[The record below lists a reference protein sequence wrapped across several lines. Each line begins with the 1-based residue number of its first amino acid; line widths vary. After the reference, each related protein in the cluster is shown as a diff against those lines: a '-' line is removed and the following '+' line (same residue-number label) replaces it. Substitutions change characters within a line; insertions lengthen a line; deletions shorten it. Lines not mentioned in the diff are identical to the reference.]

1 MNAKKRELPKIA
13 ILALGGTIASLAD
26 SRVDEFYSAAQL
38 HIADLIAE
46 LPELNTLAQIHT
58 EQIAQI
64 ISHNITDEIWLKL
77 AQKTQQLLEQDYDG
91 VVITQGTHSIEETA
105 YFLNLVVKSSKPI
118 ILTGAILP
126 ANALGSD
133 GLRNLYNAILLATNR
148 HAHKKGVL
156 LTFNDQIYAAR
167 DFSKYKEH
175 GLLGYICG
183 QSIYFYYQITR
194 KHTYCSDFSIKNL
207 AQLPKVDIIYG
218 CVGSSAMVW
227 ENTQGIISVGMGK
240 GYQSQDLTDT
250 LMSANTQGIVIVR
263 CSRSENMVVTRD
275 PKLDDK
281 YHFIA
286 GDNLSPQKASIL
298 LSLALNATHDFE
310 VIQKIFNEY

>member
-1 MNAKKRELPKIA
+1 MNIKKNKLPKIA

-38 HIADLIAE
+38 EITDLVSQ
-46 LPELNTLAQIHT
+46 LPELNALAEIHT

-64 ISHNITDEIWLKL
+64 ISHNITDEIWLEL
-77 AQKTQQLLEQDYDG
+77 ARKTQQLLDQDYDG

-118 ILTGAILP
+118 ILTGAMLP

-133 GLRNLYNAILLATNR
+133 ALRNLYNVVLLATDPS
-148 HAHKKGVL
+148 AHKQGVL
-156 LTFNDQIYAAR
+156 LTFNDKIYAAR
-167 DFSKYKEH
+167 DFSKYQEQ

-183 QSIYFYYQITR
+183 QAIYFYYQIAR
-194 KHTYCSDFSIKNL
+194 KHTYCSDFTIKNL
-207 AQLPKVDIIYG
+207 ARLPKVETIYG
-218 CVGSSAMVW
+218 CVGSSAMVSK
-227 ENTQGIISVGMGK
+227 NTQGIISVGMGN
-240 GYQSQDLTDT
+240 GYQSQDVMDT
-250 LMSANTQGIVIVR
+250 LMSASAQGIVVVR
-263 CSRSENMVVTRD
+263 CSRSENMIVTRD
-275 PKLDDK
+275 PKLDDQ

-298 LSLALNATHDFE
+298 LSLALSATNDFE
-310 VIQKIFNEY
+310 TIQQIFNKY